1 MWYSKYKDNL
11 AHHHKEI
18 FMSFFSLS
26 IYNCETKANRL
37 FLSGF
42 HNIRLLSW
50 SCHHCWA
57 SGSSLWRCRELIWS
71 VHLIWLRWGNW
82 FLVTMCLLFRTGASQ
97 GKKSS
102 WKPNWDLFSFK
113 FGCLWHHPH
122 EQEWLSLTAGNR
134 LTEIPLPLNL
144 HF

>member
-102 WKPNWDLFSFK
+102 WKPETYFPSRLDV
-113 FGCLWHHPH
+113 FGTILMNKNDCLS
-122 EQEWLSLTAGNR
+122 QL
-134 LTEIPLPLNL
+134 EIGLQKYHYP
-144 HF
+144 